1 MKNIL
6 TILLFIIFISKI
18 DAQSRMTPEGAAAE
32 ILNNLNNK
40 EFKKVTEL
48 FDDNLASKISEEKLS
63 QIYASLLDKFGAF
76 KNSTSSLSRRQMD
89 GSILVDQLCDFENM
103 KLIFRIKF
111 NELNKISGLQFLP
124 SPSKLS
130 YKIPDYAKQDSII
143 EKDITI
149 SSGQYQL
156 PGTLTIP
163 KVGTQFPIV
172 ILVHGSGPND
182 RDESIGPNKIFK
194 DLAYGLSAQ
203 GIAVLRYDK
212 RTLVYSEQMKLIQDK
227 LTVEEETTIDV
238 KAAIAFAKN
247 IKEIDP
253 KKIFIIGHSLG
264 GMLTPKIASE
274 NPEIAGAIIMAGN
287 ARPLPDLVIDQTNYL
302 LHMDEFTADDQK
314 NLDVVKKQCEL
325 AKSKLLSA
333 KTSTDSL
340 PLQTPAAYW
349 LNLQSYNQTAVASKI
364 KTPLFIFQGKR
375 DYQVTTKE
383 FDLWKIALKGK
394 SNVRFQLYD
403 KLNHLFFEGTG
414 ELSTPKEYEEQH
426 NVASYVI
433 DDIAEFIFI
442 KKK

>member
-6 TILLFIIFISKI
+6 IIIFLLISISKI
-18 DAQSRMTPEGAAAE
+18 EAQNRMTPEGAAAE

-48 FDDNLASKISEEKLS
+48 FDDNIASKISEEKLS

-76 KNSTSSLSRRQMD
+76 KSKTSSPSRRQMD
-89 GSILVDQLCDFENM
+89 GSIVVDQLCEFENM
-103 KLIFRIKF
+103 SLNFRVKF
-111 NELNKISGLQFLP
+111 NETNKISGLQFLP
-124 SPSKLS
+124 PTPKLS
-130 YKIPDYAKQDSII
+130 YKIPNYARQDSIL
-143 EKDITI
+143 EKDIKI
-149 SSGQYQL
+149 SSGEYQL
-156 PGTLTIP
+156 PGVLTLP
-163 KVGTQFPIV
+163 KVGTHFPIV

-182 RDESIGPNKIFK
+182 KDESIGPNKIFK
-194 DLAYGLSAQ
+194 DIAYGLSAQ

-212 RTLVYSEQMKLIQDK
+212 RTLVYSEQMKEMQDK
-227 LTVEEETTIDV
+227 LTVDEETTIDV
-238 KAAIAFAKN
+238 KAAIAFAKS
-247 IKEIDP
+247 IKEIDS

-264 GMLTPKIASE
+264 GMLTPKIAME

-302 LHMDEFTADDQK
+302 MHMDEFTSDDQK
-314 NLDVVKKQCEL
+314 NLNVVKKQCEL
-325 AKSKLLSA
+325 AKSNLLNV

-349 LNLQSYNQTAVASKI
+349 LNLQNYNQTTVASKI
-364 KTPLFIFQGKR
+364 KTPLFILQGKR

-394 SNVRFQLYD
+394 KNVSFQLYD
-403 KLNHLFFEGTG
+403 KLNHLFFEGQG
-414 ELSTPKEYEEQH
+414 ELSIPKEYEEQH

-433 DDIAEFIFI
+433 DDIATFIFNN
-442 KKK
+442 KK